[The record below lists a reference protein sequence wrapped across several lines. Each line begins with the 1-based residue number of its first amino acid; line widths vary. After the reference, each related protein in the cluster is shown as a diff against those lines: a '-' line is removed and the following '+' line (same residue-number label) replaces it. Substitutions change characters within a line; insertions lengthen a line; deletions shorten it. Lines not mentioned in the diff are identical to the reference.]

1 MTIAEVA
8 QLASALAVIIALV
21 FGILQLRHMGKTRAL
36 AGSTELVRA
45 IQTLEFA
52 RSVRLVLGL
61 PDQADPELIRND
73 SEMTAAVFYL
83 GHVYESLGVL
93 VFHRILPLHLVDDL
107 MGGYLRQSYA
117 KLGPYLEFRRQEL
130 GVSYAEW
137 MEWLA
142 ERLIAHPSPG
152 KSKGA
157 HIAHRNWRP

>member
-1 MTIAEVA
+1 MTRETTVWTS
-8 QLASALAVIIALV
+8 LLV
-21 FGILQLRHMGKTRAL
+21 SGLLLLTYQSTMTKRGVGQQFVVSKEIVGQFDPVTRQINPVKDVE
-36 AGSTELVRA
+36 T
-45 IQTLEFA
+45 
-52 RSVRLVLGL
+52 
-61 PDQADPELIRND
+61 ADPALIRND

-107 MGGYLRQSYA
+107 MGGYLRQSFA
-117 KLGPYLEFRRQEL
+117 KLRPYMESRRQEL

-157 HIAHRNWRP
+157 HIAHRDWRP